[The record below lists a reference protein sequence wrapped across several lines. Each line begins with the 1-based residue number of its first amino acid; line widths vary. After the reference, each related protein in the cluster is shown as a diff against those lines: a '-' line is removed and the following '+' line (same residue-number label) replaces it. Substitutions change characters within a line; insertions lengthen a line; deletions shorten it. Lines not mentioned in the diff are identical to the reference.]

1 MRAICCGD
9 RNWKDKEL
17 IKATLI
23 EYKVSEVVEGEC
35 RGADTLSRL
44 AAKELGIKVIPEPAK
59 WNQYGHGAGPI
70 RNLKMLNVYNPELVL
85 AFHDKIWK
93 SKGTADMID
102 KANNVGVKVVLISH
116 PDTEEPKI
124 V

>member
-70 RNLKMLNVYNPELVL
+70 RNLKMLTYQPDIVL
-85 AFHDKIWK
+85 AFHDEIWN
-93 SKGTADMID
+93 SKGTKDMIS
-102 KANNVGVKVVLISH
+102 KAESKGVKVVLISH
-116 PDTEEPKI
+116 TETEEPKSI
-124 V
+124 